1 MRRRFDLPYLT
12 ADLPGTGGSI
22 KASPEDF
29 LVEERPLYE
38 PSGEGSHVFLWIEKR
53 GITTF
58 EVIHRLAGAL
68 GVDARDIGYAGLK
81 DAQAVARQYLSVEH
95 VSPEKALA
103 VAADDFRVLD
113 ARRNPTKLRMGHL
126 AGNHFRITVRGAV
139 PDAVE
144 RARAV
149 LERIAAHGMPNFY
162 GPQRFGNGGRNAV
175 VGKALVRE
183 RYNRA
188 IQALFAPS
196 RLEEGSSVA
205 IARGR
210 AWTGDYNGSLKLFPA
225 SFTPERNIAIGMR
238 KAGFAVRGGAA
249 AKRRLLAVLRQIPKR
264 YIEFYVSAL
273 QSELFNEVVKARFDS
288 LGAILAGDLAWIH
301 EKGLVFLVEDAAA
314 EQPRAERFEIS
325 PSGPVFGWKMAAPSG
340 IPADVEA
347 AVLAHAH
354 LALRDFR
361 MTVTV
366 KNKGVRRPL
375 RVPLTEISVEPAE
388 DGFTVG
394 FALPKGSFATVA
406 LREIIKP
413 QGWEGLV

>member
-12 ADLPGTGGSI
+12 ADLPGTGGAI
-22 KASPEDF
+22 KAAPEDF
-29 LVEERPLYE
+29 VVEERALYE

-95 VSPEKALA
+95 VTPEKALA
-103 VAADDFRVLD
+103 VASEDFRVLD

-126 AGNHFRITVRGAV
+126 AGNYFRVTVRGCV
-139 PDAVE
+139 SDAVE

-149 LERIAAHGMPNFY
+149 LDRLVAGGMPNFY
-162 GPQRFGNGGRNAV
+162 GPQRFGSGGRNAV

-188 IQALFAPS
+188 IQALFAPARS
-196 RLEEGSSVA
+196 EAGSSVA

-210 AWTGDYNGSLKLFPA
+210 AWESDYNGSLKLFPA
-225 SFTPERNIAIGMR
+225 SFTPERNVAIAMR
-238 KAGFAVRGGAA
+238 KAGVAVCGGAA
-249 AKRRLLAVLRQIPKR
+249 AKRRLLAVLRQMPKR

-288 LGAILAGDLAWIH
+288 LGTVLAGDLAWLH
-301 EKGLVFLVEDAAA
+301 DKGAVFLVEDPAA
-314 EQPRAERFEIS
+314 ESARAERFEIS
-325 PSGPVFGWKMAAPSG
+325 PSGPVFGWKMAQPQG
-340 IPADVEA
+340 RPGEIEA
-347 AVLAHAH
+347 AVLERAH
-354 LALRDFR
+354 LTLRDFR

-375 RVPLTEISVEPAE
+375 RVGLTEVSVEPSE
-388 DGFTVG
+388 GGFTVG

-406 LREIIKP
+406 LREIMKP
-413 QGWEGLV
+413 ESWDALV